1 MTKKKLIDDI
11 VQDPTRFHRAPFD
24 VVRDRRFNDDERLQI
39 LGAWE
44 REIREQD
51 GEHVPQRLQLVT
63 NARLEVEKRVHP
75 RATQATGQ

>member
-24 VVRDRRFNDDERLQI
+24 VVRDRRFSDDERLQI

-44 REIREQD
+44 REIKEQD
-51 GEHVPQRLQLVT
+51 GDDESQRLQLVT
-63 NARLEVEKRVHP
+63 DARQEVERRGQP
-75 RATQATGQ
+75 RATNH

>member
-51 GEHVPQRLQLVT
+51 GEHGPQRLQLVT

-75 RATQATGQ
+75 RAPQVTGQ